1 MALFP
6 EASTMDFPS
15 LLFMMVVYG
24 YILMKGSQLIG
35 DGSEMLLLMYGPGII
50 GGLLIPILGAIP
62 DCAVILVSGL
72 GGGKKEEIQHELS
85 VGVGTLVG
93 STVMLLTL
101 PWAIGVYLGRRDLD
115 AKTGQVV
122 QPSHGGA
129 KVTHF
134 SFKTNGVSIL
144 EEIPGTAK
152 IMILSSLIY
161 LIIQIPAFIYK
172 NTSDAGAKEEAPFAL
187 AGLIIAFCGFSLYC
201 YFQYA
206 SAQRGEI
213 TKLQQ
218 EALRREQ
225 WKKSLDSKVG
235 SKEFQEFIF
244 KKHDKDNSGYIEAV
258 ELKTALAELGLN
270 LNRQSVQDLLAEI
283 DIGHK
288 EDGDE
293 GKKDGKISLNE
304 FKHAINS
311 WLKEGAS
318 SSKSLSNKSKVDD
331 IINSNDNNP
340 KDNLVPFSQ
349 DINIKNIE
357 EGKESN
363 EEQEEEDEE
372 EFWDLTDT
380 QIKLKAFVLLLVGTA
395 ICTVFSDP
403 MVDIISSV
411 GTKLNISPF
420 YISFVV
426 TPLASNASEV
436 IAGLM
441 FAKKKTTQSI
451 SLTLATLHGAATM
464 NSTLAL
470 GIFMSLIY
478 FRNLSW
484 SFSAE
489 VITVIFVI
497 LVVGLNS
504 LTRTIK
510 LWQAAIV
517 VSLYPLSILLVY
529 IMENQLGLD

>member
-1 MALFP
+1 M
-6 EASTMDFPS
+6 
-15 LLFMMVVYG
+15 
-24 YILMKGSQLIG
+24 
-35 DGSEMLLLMYGPGII
+35 
-50 GGLLIPILGAIP
+50 
-62 DCAVILVSGL
+62 
-72 GGGKKEEIQHELS
+72 
-85 VGVGTLVG
+85 
-93 STVMLLTL
+93 
-101 PWAIGVYLGRRDLD
+101 
-115 AKTGQVV
+115 
-122 QPSHGGA
+122 
-129 KVTHF
+129 
-134 SFKTNGVSIL
+134 
-144 EEIPGTAK
+144 
-152 IMILSSLIY
+152 LSSLIY
-161 LIIQIPAFIYK
+161 LIIQVPAFFYK
-172 NTSDAGAKEEAPFAL
+172 NTSDAGSKEEAPFAL
-187 AGLIIAFCGFSLYC
+187 AGLIVAFSGFALYC

-218 EALRREQ
+218 EALRKEQ
-225 WKKSLDSKVG
+225 WKKNLDMKIAS
-235 SKEFQEFIF
+235 SEFQEFIF
-244 KKHDKDNSGYIEAV
+244 KKHDKDNSGYIEAG
-258 ELKTALAELGLN
+258 ELKTVLVELGLN
-270 LNRQSVQDLLAEI
+270 LNRQSVQELLAEI
-283 DIGHK
+283 DIGNK
-288 EDGDE
+288 DDGDE
-293 GKKDGKISLNE
+293 GKRDGKISLNE

-311 WLKEGAS
+311 WIREGVSAN
-318 SSKSLSNKSKVDD
+318 NKSNVSQKKTDILVD
-331 IINSNDNNP
+331 NDNNP
-340 KDNLVPFSQ
+340 KDNLVAFSQ
-349 DINIKNIE
+349 EINFKNLE
-357 EGKESN
+357 EGKES
-363 EEQEEEDEE
+363 EEHEEEEEDEE

-380 QIKLKAFVLLLVGTA
+380 QIKLKAFSLLLIGTA

-504 LTRTIK
+504 LARTIR
-510 LWQAAIV
+510 LWQAVIV
-517 VSLYPLSILLVY
+517 GSLYPLSILLVY
-529 IMENQLGLD
+529 IMENQFGLD